1 MEFIFEFL
9 TELVTDILG
18 SIVKDKDTGNTAKF
32 ISIMILVIPVLV
44 ICGFVTYSG
53 IKMFAS
59 DKLTAIIL
67 FAVVFFLIGMCIY
80 AIIYNMKKK

>member
-67 FAVVFFLIGMCIY
+67 FAVVFFFFCMCIY
-80 AIIYNMKKK
+80 

>member
-9 TELVTDILG
+9 TELVSDILG
-18 SIVKDKDTGNTAKF
+18 SIVKDKDTGNKAKI

-67 FAVVFFLIGMCIY
+67 FAVVVFLIGMCIY